1 MRFWDAV
8 ATVVLWLSALVL
20 LFILAWFIT
29 SVLRQGLPG
38 LSWQFITGKPHP
50 VSAGGGI
57 GPPLFNT
64 FYVTLL
70 SLILALPFGMGAG
83 IYLALY
89 ARPGRR
95 VDALR
100 LGVQALASVPSIVLG
115 LFGMVVFSQAMG
127 FGFSILSGSLAL
139 AILNL
144 PLIVNVT
151 EQSLRDLPATYRDAS
166 LALGATPH
174 QTLVRVLL
182 PAALP
187 ALVNGLT
194 LAAGR
199 AAGETAV
206 LVYTAGVSTSGHLF
220 DLNPFAPGG
229 TLAVYLWGIK
239 ANPIVPDWQQIANRS
254 AAVLLLVVLA
264 INGLLLGPVRLWYRR
279 FSGRG
284 PH

>member
-1 MRFWDAV
+1 M
-8 ATVVLWLSALVL
+8 TGLLWLSALILLGVL
-20 LFILAWFIT
+20 GWFIFA
-29 SVLRQGLPG
+29 VLKDGLRG
-38 LSWQFITGKPHP
+38 LSWQFISGQPHP
-50 VSAGGGI
+50 VTAGGGI

-64 FYVTLL
+64 FYVTVL
-70 SLILALPFGMGAG
+70 SLVLSLPVGMGAG

-89 ARPGRR
+89 ARPGQLTEW
-95 VDALR
+95 LR
-100 LGVQALASVPSIVLG
+100 LGTQALASVPSIVMG

-127 FGFSILSGSLAL
+127 LGFSILSGSLAL

-151 EQSLRDLPATYRDAS
+151 EQSLRDLPAAYRDAS
-166 LALGATPH
+166 LALGATQY

-187 ALVNGLT
+187 ALVNGSA

-199 AAGETAV
+199 AAGETAI
-206 LVYTAGVSTSGHLF
+206 LVYTAGVSTSRRLF
-220 DLNPFAPGG
+220 DFNPLAPGG

-239 ANPIVPDWQQIANRS
+239 ANPIVPDWREIANRS

-264 INGLLLGPVRLWYRR
+264 INLLLLGPVRLWHRR

-284 PH
+284 AR